1 MTQVITISG
10 NVGKDA
16 ELRTVRD
23 SQVLG
28 FNVGVK
34 NGFGRD
40 AGSVWYRCSLWGKAA
55 EVFADSIKKG
65 TKVFITGDLT
75 HDEYEGKP
83 QYNVR
88 VNSIDTG
95 PRSDAATGSAG
106 GGTKAPATGSAWDD
120 TGLDDDCPF
129 ISSNPAFERR
139 VF

>member
-1 MTQVITISG
+1 MQNITISG

-23 SQVLG
+23 TQVLG

-55 EVFADSIKKG
+55 EAFAESIKKG
-65 TKVFITGDLT
+65 TKVFITGELT

-83 QYNVR
+83 QFNVR
-88 VNSIDTG
+88 VGSIDTG
-95 PRSDAATGSAG
+95 GAKGEPQTLDASVDPSKGDHTS
-106 GGTKAPATGSAWDD
+106 WDNQD
-120 TGLDDDCPF
+120 LDDDVPF
-129 ISSNPAFERR
+129 
-139 VF
+139 

>member
-1 MTQVITISG
+1 MQNITLSG

-40 AGSVWYRCSLWGKAA
+40 AGTVWYRCSLWGKAA
-55 EVFADSIKKG
+55 EAFADSIKKG
-65 TKVFITGDLT
+65 TKVFVTGELT

-83 QYNVR
+83 QFNVR
-88 VNSIDTG
+88 VGSIDTG
-95 PRSDAATGSAG
+95 PRAERSSGNNGGSNFADGGMTTAGQGGDFDA
-106 GGTKAPATGSAWDD
+106 D
-120 TGLDDDCPF
+120 LDDDVPF
-129 ISSNPAFERR
+129 
-139 VF
+139 

>member
-16 ELRTVRD
+16 ELRSVRD

-95 PRSDAATGSAG
+95 PRADGGARSSDTPSQGDAV
-106 GGTKAPATGSAWDD
+106 DD
-120 TGLDDDCPF
+120 LDDNCPF
-129 ISSNPAFERR
+129 
-139 VF
+139 

>member
-1 MTQVITISG
+1 MQNIILSG

-23 SQVLG
+23 SQVLS

-55 EVFADSIKKG
+55 EVFADSLKKG
-65 TKVFITGDLT
+65 TKVFVTGDLT

-83 QYNVR
+83 QFNVR

-95 PRSDAATGSAG
+95 PRQQASASHGGSNSDEGGMTTAG
-106 GGTKAPATGSAWDD
+106 QSWDD
-120 TGLDDDCPF
+120 LDDSVPF
-129 ISSNPAFERR
+129 
-139 VF
+139 

>member
-83 QYNVR
+83 QFNVR

-95 PRSDAATGSAG
+95 PRVDTSNVGGSYS
-106 GGTKAPATGSAWDD
+106 APAVLQDAD
-120 TGLDDDCPF
+120 LDDDVPF
-129 ISSNPAFERR
+129 
-139 VF
+139 